1 MGFKCGIV
9 GLPNIGKSTLFNA
22 MTQAGSAEAAN
33 YMFSTVQPNI
43 GDIAVPD
50 PRLGKL
56 AEIAK
61 SAKIVPTRIGF
72 VDIAGLVRGASKG
85 EGLGNQFLAAI
96 RESDAILHVLRC
108 FEGGGVT
115 HVESR
120 IDPVSDAE
128 TVETELMLSDLES
141 LERRI
146 VPIEKRAKTG
156 DKEAILPYQ
165 LMSKALALLHEGKP
179 ARQAQLTPEERE
191 PYRQLGLLTQKPVLY
206 VCNVDEASA
215 ANGNDHSTRVAALA
229 KQQGAGCIAIAA
241 RIEEEL
247 TQLPAAERDE
257 FLASLGLSEPGLDRL
272 IRAGYS
278 LLGLITFFT
287 AGPKESR
294 AWTVEKGARAPRAA
308 SVIHSD
314 FEKGF
319 IRAEVI
325 KYEDYVAFN
334 GEAGAREAGRFRLE
348 GKEYVVQ
355 DGDVMHFRFNV

>member
-43 GDIAVPD
+43 GDVGVPD
-50 PRLGKL
+50 PRLSRL

-128 TVETELMLSDLES
+128 TVETELMLADLES

-156 DKEAILPYQ
+156 DKEAMLPYQ
-165 LMSKALALLHEGKP
+165 LMSKALALLHDGKP

-191 PYRQLGLLTQKPVLY
+191 PYRQFGLLTQKPVLY

-215 ANGNDHSTRVAALA
+215 AGGNDHSRRVAALA
-229 KQQGAGCIAIAA
+229 KQQGAACIAISA

-247 TQLPAAERDE
+247 TQLPPAERDE
-257 FLASLGLSEPGLDRL
+257 FLASLGLAEPGLDRL
-272 IRAGYS
+272 IRAGYE

-325 KYEDYVAFN
+325 KYDDYVAFN
-334 GEAGAREAGRFRLE
+334 GEAGAREAGKFRLE

>member
-61 SAKIVPTRIGF
+61 SAKVVPTRIGF

-128 TVETELMLSDLES
+128 TVETELMLADLES

-191 PYRQLGLLTQKPVLY
+191 PYRQLGLLTQKLVLY
-206 VCNVDEASA
+206 VCNVDEAAA
-215 ANGNDHSTRVAALA
+215 ANGNDHSRRVAALA
-229 KQQGAGCIAIAA
+229 KQQGAGCIAISA

-257 FLASLGLSEPGLDRL
+257 FLASLGLPEPGLDRL
-272 IRAGYS
+272 IRAGYE

-325 KYEDYVAFN
+325 KYDDYIAFN
-334 GEAGAREAGRFRLE
+334 GEAGAREAGKFRLE
-348 GKEYVVQ
+348 GKEYIVQ